1 VPAAFAWNGAASVLA
16 SPVAVL
22 LAMQIG
28 FRATLLVAAGCYA
41 VAALAWREAA
51 NAN

>member
-1 VPAAFAWNGAASVLA
+1 MLDAFSV
-16 SPVAVL
+16 
-22 LAMQIG
+22 G